1 MMEHLPFAIFALL
14 PLGLFSLLDRNRAR
28 STAGFGFLSFLAPV
42 IAKGI
47 GSLIG
52 HKKQK
57 AEAKQQEEIARLQ
70 AQRADELS
78 RQQWQAELDSPA
90 ARAARFKNTLSLGRL
105 AGKMGGLD
113 KLPPS
118 IRNFYQSQRT
128 MPEYTGTSSY
138 IPTPKKGGGAW
149 DFLGGVTDALQYLD
163 TSKFGRP
170 KASAGLMAAGN
181 AAAKTGGLGA
191 LQGGGA
197 ATSIADLTERLRQQ
211 RGG

>member
-1 MMEHLPFAIFALL
+1 MEHLTFALFALL
-14 PLGLFSLLDRNRAR
+14 PLGLLSWRRNYR
-28 STAGFGFLSFLAPV
+28 SSDAGFLPFLAALAPV

-47 GSLIG
+47 GSLIS
-52 HKKQK
+52 HKQK
-57 AEAKQQEEIARLQ
+57 GAADKQAEEARRLE
-70 AQRADELS
+70 AERADAIA
-78 RQQWQAELDSPA
+78 RQQWQTEQDSPA

-118 IRNFYQSQRT
+118 IRNFYQTQRA

-138 IPTPKKGGGAW
+138 IATPKKGGGAW
-149 DFLGGVTDALQYLD
+149 DFLGGVTDALSYLD
-163 TSKFGRP
+163 TSKFSKP

-181 AAAKTGGLGA
+181 AAAQSGGLAA